1 LTAMSGGK
9 MCLDMKIIC
18 SAFLIFIFQIILIPE
33 SKAQISP
40 DSVLYAES
48 VSKIHQVY
56 LNEIGDNAEI
66 YHGSEYILNGQKS
79 TGFPFYQA
87 DSMLTGS
94 VSYQGNIY
102 SNLKLFYNLVS
113 DELIINNFQHTG
125 LMTISPKKAT
135 SFSIGSHVFLWL
147 DAKNFK
153 GLDKDG
159 YYDLL
164 FSGETGLFARREKR
178 FVAVAGSE
186 ETKYVSHNIYLIKIK
201 NDFYEVDSK
210 KSLLDIM
217 KDRQDDLKKYIRAN
231 KLDFK
236 KNLES
241 SLVLTT
247 IYYSQLK
254 H

>member
-1 LTAMSGGK
+1 LPAMSGGK
-9 MCLDMKIIC
+9 MCLDMKLRC
-18 SAFLIFIFQIILIPE
+18 SAFLILIFQIILFPK
-33 SKAQISP
+33 SSAQISS

-66 YHGSEYILNGQKS
+66 YHGVEYIRNGQKS
-79 TGFPFYQA
+79 TGFPFYMA

-94 VSYQGNIY
+94 VSYQGNVY
-102 SNLKLFYNLVS
+102 PNLNLYYNLVT
-113 DELIINNFQHTG
+113 DELIINNFQHTV
-125 LMTISPKKAT
+125 LMTISPKKAAT
-135 SFSIGSHVFLWL
+135 FSIGSHVFIWL
-147 DAKNFK
+147 ESKNFK
-153 GLDKDG
+153 GLEKDG

-164 FSGETGLFARREKR
+164 FPGETGLYAKREKR
-178 FVAVAGSE
+178 FVTVSGSE
-186 ETKYVSHNIYLIKIK
+186 ETKFIQRNIYLIKIK
-201 NDFYEVDSK
+201 NDFYVIDSK